1 MICKNRIKSKDTGGN
16 IVSLEMS
23 LTPNLQFEASRNF
36 VSVSGV
42 DDEDTYRLMYY
53 NPPKNKTSMQ
63 DGLFSSDIFEK
74 ENMEN
79 KMIEKVRRRNKLTIE
94 IQGAVILTKQ

>member
-1 MICKNRIKSKDTGGN
+1 
-16 IVSLEMS
+16 
-23 LTPNLQFEASRNF
+23 
-36 VSVSGV
+36 
-42 DDEDTYRLMYY
+42 
-53 NPPKNKTSMQ
+53 MQ